1 MSYPNEDIEYC
12 PTRANIDWS
21 NIQFTDYSKGVA
33 VADFSNIKY
42 FEPSDSEAEAEEED
56 QGEEGGS
63 DHSIILPLIL
73 MCE

>member
-21 NIQFTDYSKGVA
+21 NIQFTDYSKSVA

-42 FEPSDSEAEAEEED
+42 FEPSDSEADPEED
-56 QGEEGGS
+56 QGEEGECVLSLGAPF
-63 DHSIILPLIL
+63 LY
-73 MCE
+73 